1 MTEEIRFPE
10 LTKRQTRRRWTASE
24 KATLIELFHISNET
38 LAERFNRTPHAIC
51 IQKGKMKKAISKKKV
66 EPVKK
71 YTPASPVVEG
81 SKYTVMLVETIE
93 EMKTEIKQSNE
104 ILENKNRQL
113 LEFNNETKE
122 LQRQLHQSKT
132 KIKEFAELNI
142 AKSEVIVQLQR
153 MVNEKE
159 VIIEKLTPRKNWF
172 QKLFN

>member
-24 KATLIELFHISNET
+24 KATLLELFHISNES
-38 LAERFNRTPHAIC
+38 LAERFNRTPKAISL
-51 IQKGKMKKAISKKKV
+51 QKGKMRRATSKKKK
-66 EPVKK
+66 PVKK

-93 EMKTEIKQSNE
+93 EMKDAIRYGDQ
-104 ILENKNRQL
+104 KNDSLR
-113 LEFNNETKE
+113 KE
-122 LQRQLHQSKT
+122 LIQSQKVNFDLQKMFHQSKT